1 MSETTRIV
9 IVTKTG
15 KRIPTDIDTDTR
27 VTQEYFTEECLW
39 QLKRKDAEEK
49 TIITGDRIDYIEV
62 APE

>member
-27 VTQEYFTEECLW
+27 VTQEDFTEKCLW
-39 QLKRKDAEEK
+39 QLKRKDAEEE